1 MIKNDDDIGV
11 CIVLLCV
18 IFTSQ
23 KFGLF
28 FKISSS
34 PLPVTLPRA
43 DVNLKAA
50 HLLGDWW
57 KWDIGST
64 LGYTSHSTVLRF
76 GSLMDCNKEE
86 AIRAKDIAAKKMENK
101 DFAGARKFALK
112 AKQLYPVLDNI
123 AQMLVVCDVHCS
135 AEQKVFD
142 NEMDWYGIL
151 QLEHTAGDAMIKKQY
166 RKFALQL
173 HPDKN
178 KFSGAESA
186 FKLIGEAQR
195 VLSDTVNRIRY
206 DMKLRLNKAFM
217 PRQNQQKVPPNFNS
231 AMKNNVSPNFTNSNT
246 QKQHQNK
253 QPAQQQQNKQPAQQQ
268 QNGVRRTFWTACPFC
283 TVRYQYYREVINK
296 SIRCQQCHRPFVA
309 YIVDGQGSSQTT
321 NSSQQA
327 FGQKKDG
334 LNQGTW
340 KESVGSEGNS
350 HTEKSN
356 TGPFKNKD
364 PVDVS
369 GKPNVKRKWDP
380 LEGLS
385 LSSDSS
391 SSGDSDSD
399 CEIFAGVNGFPG
411 VKNHSTGQPHRSVRQ
426 KFNVSYSDNMSD
438 NDLLRTSKRGEE
450 NGAPCVNGLHNDTAK
465 TNDQNGS
472 AADPKDGAPC
482 VNGQSHNETAKT
494 NYQNGSAADP
504 KDEQEKVKQK
514 QDFHSKESSL
524 NRNEEK
530 TWANGKEAVGGSKQM
545 GETSEHFSPN
555 SVYKATNH
563 PNANVYPNAEHSS
576 PNSIYKATNYPN
588 AYVYL
593 NAEFSNFDKDRKK
606 GCFAPGQIWAIY
618 DTTDGMPRFY
628 ALIREVLSPEFH
640 LKATWLEPHPDDKD
654 EIKWVDKDLPVAC
667 GKFKLGTTDLIKD
680 HLMFS
685 HLAQCDRIGR
695 NTFKVYP
702 RKGET
707 WAVFKNWDIKW
718 YMNAEFRKQYRYE
731 FVEILSDYVEGEG
744 VSVVYLGKLKGFVS
758 LFFHIM
764 KEDNRPFQI
773 PSLELFRFSH
783 RIPSFKMTGQEGA
796 GVQLGYLEF
805 DPASIPMNLEE
816 FAVPRNL
823 DAKIEHSSR
832 GSQNAKSSQRSK
844 PLTRPEEIAS
854 TPKVNIE
861 PSNPTEIKDSL
872 GDMDDGHATPTSTL
886 DAFEIPDAQFF
897 NFETWRSLDKFQI
910 GQIWAF
916 YSDEDGMPKYY
927 GEIKKIGTSPDLELH
942 VNWLAC
948 SQLPEGTTKWKD
960 EDMLTTCGR
969 FRIMKTND
977 FLSVY
982 NSLSCISHQ
991 VQAEAIGKSYAIYP
1005 RKGEVWA
1012 LYRKWSN
1019 EIKCSDLKNLEY
1031 DIVEVLEE
1039 GNWFIETL
1047 ALENVSGYRSVFRGK
1062 VNEGSSVKVRIARKY
1077 LLSFSHQIPAFKLT
1091 QEHGNLSGFWELD
1104 PGALPPSFLWP

>member
-1 MIKNDDDIGV
+1 MIIVCLIDLDLVVGV
-11 CIVLLCV
+11 
-18 IFTSQ
+18 
-23 KFGLF
+23 
-28 FKISSS
+28 
-34 PLPVTLPRA
+34 

-57 KWDIGST
+57 KWDFGST
-64 LGYTSHSTVLRF
+64 LGYTLHSTVLRF
-76 GSLMDCNKEE
+76 ESLMECNKEE
-86 AIRAKDIAAKKMENK
+86 ALRAKDIAEKKMENK

-112 AKQLYPVLDNI
+112 AKQLYPDLDNI
-123 AQMLVVCDVHCS
+123 SQMLIVCDVHCS
-135 AEQKVFD
+135 AEKIVFE
-142 NEMDWYGIL
+142 NEKDWYGIL
-151 QLEHTAGDAMIKKQY
+151 QLEHTAGVAMIKKQF

-186 FKLIGEAQR
+186 FKLIEEAQR
-195 VLSDTVNRIRY
+195 VLSDTISRTRY
-206 DMKLRLNKAFM
+206 DVKLRLNKTFM
-217 PRQNQQKVPPNFNS
+217 PHQNQQKAPSNFNS

-246 QKQHQNK
+246 QKQQQNK
-253 QPAQQQQNKQPAQQQ
+253 QPAQQQQNKQPAQQQQ

-327 FGQKKDG
+327 FGQQKDG
-334 LNQGTW
+334 LNNGTR
-340 KESVGSEGNS
+340 KENVGSQSNS

-356 TGPFKNKD
+356 TRPFNNKD

-369 GKPNVKRKWDP
+369 GKPSVKRKWTT
-380 LEGLS
+380 LEELN

-391 SSGDSDSD
+391 SSNDSDSD
-399 CEIFAGVNGFPG
+399 SEIFAGVNGFPG
-411 VKNHSTGQPHRSVRQ
+411 VKNHSTGKPHRSVRQ
-426 KFNVSYSDNMSD
+426 KPNVSYSDNMSN
-438 NDLLRTSKRGEE
+438 NDLLRPSKKGGE
-450 NGAPCVNGLHNDTAK
+450 NGAPR
-465 TNDQNGS
+465 
-472 AADPKDGAPC
+472 
-482 VNGQSHNETAKT
+482 VNGQSHNEAAKM
-494 NYQNGSAADP
+494 NDPNGSAADP
-504 KDEQEKVKQK
+504 KDEHEKVKQK
-514 QDFHSKESSL
+514 QNFHSKESSL
-524 NRNEEK
+524 NRNEGK
-530 TWANGKEAVGGSKQM
+530 NWANGKESVGGSKQM

-555 SVYKATNH
+555 LISKATNC
-563 PNANVYPNAEHSS
+563 
-576 PNSIYKATNYPN
+576 PN

-593 NAEFSNFDKDRKK
+593 NAEFRDFDKDRKK
-606 GCFAPGQIWAIY
+606 ECFAPGQIWALY

-628 ALIREVLSPEFH
+628 ALIREVLSPGFH
-640 LKATWLEPHPDDKD
+640 LKATWLEPHPDDHD
-654 EIKWVDKDLPVAC
+654 EIKWVDKELPVAC
-667 GKFKLGTTDLIKD
+667 GKFKLGTTEIIKD

-685 HLAQCDRIGR
+685 HLAQCDKIGR

-707 WAVFKNWDIKW
+707 WALFKNWDIKW

-758 LFFHIM
+758 LFQIM
-764 KEDNRPFQI
+764 KDNRPFQI

-805 DPASIPMNLEE
+805 DPASIPMNFEE
-816 FAVPRNL
+816 LAVPRNL
-823 DAKIEHSSR
+823 NVKIEHSSR
-832 GSQNAKSSQRSK
+832 GSENTNSSKKSK
-844 PLTRPEEIAS
+844 PLTRPEEIES

-861 PSNPTEIKDSL
+861 PSNPTEMKDSL
-872 GDMDDGHATPTSTL
+872 DDMDDDHATTSTL

-897 NFETWRSLDKFQI
+897 NFETWRSLDKFKI

-927 GEIKKIGTSPDLELH
+927 GEIKKIETSPGLELH

-948 SQLPEGTTKWKD
+948 SQLPEGTTKWIN
-960 EDMLTTCGR
+960 EDMLTTCGK

-977 FLSVY
+977 FFSIY
-982 NSLSCISHQ
+982 NSLSCVSHQ

-1012 LYRKWSN
+1012 VYSQWSN
-1019 EIKCSDLKNLEY
+1019 DFKCSDLKNLEY

-1039 GNWFIETL
+1039 
-1047 ALENVSGYRSVFRGK
+1047 
-1062 VNEGSSVKVRIARKY
+1062 
-1077 LLSFSHQIPAFKLT
+1077 AFKLT
-1091 QEHGNLSGFWELD
+1091 QEHGNLNGFWELD

>member
-1 MIKNDDDIGV
+1 
-11 CIVLLCV
+11 
-18 IFTSQ
+18 
-23 KFGLF
+23 
-28 FKISSS
+28 
-34 PLPVTLPRA
+34 
-43 DVNLKAA
+43 
-50 HLLGDWW
+50 
-57 KWDIGST
+57 
-64 LGYTSHSTVLRF
+64 
-76 GSLMDCNKEE
+76 MDCNKEE
-86 AIRAKDIAAKKMENK
+86 ALRAKGIAEKKMENR

-142 NEMDWYGIL
+142 NEKDWYGIL

-195 VLSDTVNRIRY
+195 VLSDTISRNRY

-217 PRQNQQKVPPNFNS
+217 PRQNQQKVPTNFNS
-231 AMKNNVSPNFTNSNT
+231 ATKNNVAPNFTNSNT
-246 QKQHQNK
+246 QKQQKNKQPAQQQQNK
-253 QPAQQQQNKQPAQQQ
+253 QPAQPQQNKQPAQQQ

-327 FGQKKDG
+327 FGQQKDG
-334 LNQGTW
+334 LNNGTQ
-340 KESVGSEGNS
+340 KENIGSQSSS

-356 TGPFKNKD
+356 TRPFNNKD

-369 GKPNVKRKWDP
+369 GKPSVKRKWISVEE
-380 LEGLS
+380 LN

-391 SSGDSDSD
+391 SSSDSDSD
-399 CEIFAGVNGFPG
+399 SEIFAGVNGFPG
-411 VKNHSTGQPHRSVRQ
+411 VKNHSTGQPSRSVRQ
-426 KFNVSYSDNMSD
+426 KPNVSYSDNMSV
-438 NDLLRTSKRGEE
+438 NDLLKPSKRGEE
-450 NGAPCVNGLHNDTAK
+450 NGAPCVNGQIHNETAK
-465 TNDQNGS
+465 MNDQNGS
-472 AADPKDGAPC
+472 AADPKDE
-482 VNGQSHNETAKT
+482 H
-494 NYQNGSAADP
+494 
-504 KDEQEKVKQK
+504 EKLKQKK

-524 NRNEEK
+524 NRNERK
-530 TWANGKEAVGGSKQM
+530 NWANGKEAVGGSKQM

-555 SVYKATNH
+555 SIYKATNH
-563 PNANVYPNAEHSS
+563 PNANGYPKAEHSS
-576 PNSIYKATNYPN
+576 PNSISKATNYPN

-593 NAEFSNFDKDRKK
+593 NAEFSDFDKDRKK
-606 GCFAPGQIWAIY
+606 VCFAPGQIWAMY

-628 ALIREVLSPEFH
+628 ALIREVLSPGFH
-640 LKATWLEPHPDDKD
+640 LKATWLEPHPDDHD
-654 EIKWVDKDLPVAC
+654 QIKWVDKELPVAC
-667 GKFKLGTTDLIKD
+667 GKFKLGTTDIIKD
-680 HLMFS
+680 QLMFS
-685 HLAQCDRIGR
+685 HLAQCDKIGR

-707 WAVFKNWDIKW
+707 WALFKNWDIKW
-718 YMNAEFRKQYRYE
+718 YMNAEFPKHYRYE

-758 LFFHIM
+758 LFFQIM
-764 KEDNRPFQI
+764 KEDNRSFQI
-773 PSLELFRFSH
+773 PSRELFRFSH

-805 DPASIPMNLEE
+805 DPASIPLNLEE
-816 FAVPRNL
+816 FSVPRNL
-823 DAKIEHSSR
+823 DV
-832 GSQNAKSSQRSK
+832 NAKSSKKSK
-844 PLTRPEEIAS
+844 PFMRPEEIAS
-854 TPKVNIE
+854 TSKVNIE
-861 PSNPTEIKDSL
+861 PSNPTEMKDSL
-872 GDMDDGHATPTSTL
+872 DDMDDGHATPTSTL

-927 GEIKKIGTSPDLELH
+927 GEIKKIKTSPDLELH

-948 SQLPEGTTKWKD
+948 SQLPEGTSKWIN

-977 FLSVY
+977 FFSIY

-991 VQAEAIGKSYAIYP
+991 VRAEAIGKSYAIYP

-1012 LYRKWSN
+1012 VYKKWSSDF
-1019 EIKCSDLKNLEY
+1019 KCSDLKNVEY

-1039 GNWFIETL
+1039 GSCFIEVL
-1047 ALENVSGYRSVFRGK
+1047 VLENVSGYRSVFRCK
-1062 VNEGSSVKVRIARKY
+1062 VVDGCSVKVRMPRKY
-1077 LLSFSHQIPAFKLT
+1077 LLAFSHQIPAFKLT
-1091 QEHGNLSGFWELD
+1091 QEHGILKGFWELD